1 MSGLYTLVAYLA
13 NVVGISVETLFMIGL
28 ILPCLLFFAADFKV
42 GMVSTLI
49 VVSGIFAWFYQFGFQ
64 TDRIII
70 LLLLMIVVLAF
81 TLYFV
86 SAKDDRYG
94 VGFL

>member
-1 MSGLYTLVAYLA
+1 MSGFYTLIAYIS
-13 NVVGISVETLFMIGL
+13 NVVGVSVETFLMISL
-28 ILPCLLFFAADFKV
+28 IVPCLLFFAADFKV

-70 LLLLMIVVLAF
+70 LLLLMVVVLAF

-86 SAKDDRYG
+86 SAKVDRFG
-94 VGFL
+94 GGFI

>member
-86 SAKDDRYG
+86 SAKVDRYG
-94 VGFL
+94 GGFL